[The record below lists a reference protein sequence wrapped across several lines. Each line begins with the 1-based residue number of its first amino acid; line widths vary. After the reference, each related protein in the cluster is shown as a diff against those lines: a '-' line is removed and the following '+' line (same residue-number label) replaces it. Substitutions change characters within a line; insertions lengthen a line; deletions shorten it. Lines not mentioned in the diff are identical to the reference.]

1 MASNGEIIQYVPFTS
16 FVHPSF
22 WHALTDMKLEVD
34 RLNETTKQI
43 FGRFTYRDD
52 IGTVFEV
59 DGTSFNKEPT
69 NEQLYENVTGTIMN
83 KNTIE
88 EFKNIDKAALLNSIG
103 EAIWANIKKKTW
115 ITNPRALLNF
125 IILSFADLKKFH
137 YYYWF
142 AFPSPSQP
150 TVYLKE
156 TNSIS
161 LSFSNKQLEDIAQ
174 DYKKIDSNQKN
185 FFFILKENDN
195 AFIKP
200 LSQLFNPKLE
210 VQNDLNIDLSSLYF
224 VFADPSNGNNPGWP
238 LRTFLAALLEHCP
251 SLCKRDIRV
260 IGLRCSASGAVDKSL
275 VFTVSV
281 PENVQAVESAGWVGW
296 ERNDRGNFG
305 PRLANMS
312 ASMDPIKL
320 AETSSDLNIK
330 LMKWRLVPDL
340 DVDVMKQTKCLLL
353 GAGTLGC
360 HVARGLLAWGF
371 RHITFVDYGKVSYS
385 NPTRQVLFTHEDC
398 RAGRGK
404 ADAAADN
411 LRKILPS
418 VETRGIALH
427 IPMPG
432 HPVGESL
439 RAETAANIKTLTEAI
454 QAHDVVFLLLD
465 TREARWLPTLLGAH
479 YGKIVLNAAL
489 GFDSYLVMRH
499 GASSDPTLQSD
510 AEQSPTEKSA
520 GEQSHATYLAGAQ
533 LGCYFCNDVTAPGNS
548 LKDRTL
554 DQQCTVTRPG
564 AAAVAGALAVELLA
578 ALTQHPLREHAP
590 ALYNLTDESD
600 IPPHLQGVLGPIPHS
615 IRGFLHSY
623 RTVAPTCAKFKNC
636 IACSDLVLEKYRT
649 EGEDFV
655 FKVLNSGS
663 YLEEVTGLTELQLTA
678 EMTDILTFSDEDE
691 E

>member
-1 MASNGEIIQYVPFTS
+1 MDIQ
-16 FVHPSF
+16 
-22 WHALTDMKLEVD
+22 
-34 RLNETTKQI
+34 
-43 FGRFTYRDD
+43 
-52 IGTVFEV
+52 
-59 DGTSFNKEPT
+59 
-69 NEQLYENVTGTIMN
+69 
-83 KNTIE
+83 
-88 EFKNIDKAALLNSIG
+88 
-103 EAIWANIKKKTW
+103 
-115 ITNPRALLNF
+115 
-125 IILSFADLKKFH
+125 
-137 YYYWF
+137 
-142 AFPSPSQP
+142 
-150 TVYLKE
+150 
-156 TNSIS
+156 
-161 LSFSNKQLEDIAQ
+161 
-174 DYKKIDSNQKN
+174 
-185 FFFILKENDN
+185 
-195 AFIKP
+195 
-200 LSQLFNPKLE
+200 
-210 VQNDLNIDLSSLYF
+210 
-224 VFADPSNGNNPGWP
+224 
-238 LRTFLAALLEHCP
+238 
-251 SLCKRDIRV
+251 V

-305 PRLANMS
+305 PKLANMS
-312 ASMDPIKL
+312 ASMDPVKL

-340 DVDVMKQTKCLLL
+340 DVDVMKRTKCLLL

-404 ADAAADN
+404 ADAAALN

-439 RAETAANIKTLTEAI
+439 RAETAANIKTLTDAI

-465 TREARWLPTLLGAH
+465 TREARWLPTLIGAY
-479 YGKIVLNAAL
+479 YGKIVINAAL

-499 GASSDPTLQSD
+499 GASSSELQSD
-510 AEQSPTEKSA
+510 PEQSAT
-520 GEQSHATYLAGAQ
+520 EQSAPEQPHATYLPGAQ

-590 ALYNLTDESD
+590 ALSDPTDESD
-600 IPPHLQGVLGPIPHS
+600 APPGPQGVLGPVPHS
-615 IRGFLHSY
+615 LRGFLHSH
-623 RTVAPTCAKFKNC
+623 RTLAPTCAKFNHC
-636 IACSDLVLEKYRT
+636 IACSDLVLDKYRM
-649 EGEDFV
+649 EGEEFV

-663 YLEEVTGLTELQLTA
+663 YLEEVTGLAELQLTA

>member
-22 WHALTDMKLEVD
+22 WHALTDMKLDVD

-103 EAIWANIKKKTW
+103 EAIWANIKEKTW

-161 LSFSNKQLEDIAQ
+161 LSFSNNQLEDIAQ
-174 DYKKIDSNQKN
+174 DYKKIDSDQKN
-185 FFFILKENDN
+185 FFFILKQNDN
-195 AFIKP
+195 VFIKP
-200 LSQLFNPKLE
+200 LAELFNPKLE

-238 LRTFLAALLEHCP
+238 LRSFLAALLEHCP
-251 SLCKRDIRV
+251 SLCKMDIQV

-305 PRLANMS
+305 PKLANMS
-312 ASMDPIKL
+312 ASMDPVKL

-340 DVDVMKQTKCLLL
+340 DVDVMKRTKCLLL

-404 ADAAADN
+404 ADAAALN

-439 RAETAANIKTLTEAI
+439 RAETAANIKTLTDAI

-465 TREARWLPTLLGAH
+465 TREARWLPTLIGAY
-479 YGKIVLNAAL
+479 YGKIVINAAL

-499 GASSDPTLQSD
+499 GASSSELQSD
-510 AEQSPTEKSA
+510 PEQSATEQSA
-520 GEQSHATYLAGAQ
+520 PEQSHATYLPGAQ

-590 ALYNLTDESD
+590 ALSDPTDESD
-600 IPPHLQGVLGPIPHS
+600 APPGPQGVLGPVPHS
-615 IRGFLHSY
+615 LRGFLHSH
-623 RTVAPTCAKFKNC
+623 RTLAPTCAKFNHC
-636 IACSDLVLEKYRT
+636 IACSDLVLDKYRM
-649 EGEDFV
+649 EGEEFV

-663 YLEEVTGLTELQLTA
+663 YLEEVTGLAELQLTA